1 MIMTIFSVFYY
12 YRADLSV
19 SYFLRMRETM
29 CSDFASMLH
38 KYCICTM
45 KCNVSISI
53 EFWPKKQ
60 LNQVPS
66 LIIGQKKKVPS
77 LIYFFFGQAS
87 LIYFSFTEFVILS
100 LDTITSFFF
109 NYFLLLTQVFYL
121 ASLISVSTR
130 P

>member
-29 CSDFASMLH
+29 CSDFASILH

-60 LNQVPS
+60 LNQ
-66 LIIGQKKKVPS
+66 VPS